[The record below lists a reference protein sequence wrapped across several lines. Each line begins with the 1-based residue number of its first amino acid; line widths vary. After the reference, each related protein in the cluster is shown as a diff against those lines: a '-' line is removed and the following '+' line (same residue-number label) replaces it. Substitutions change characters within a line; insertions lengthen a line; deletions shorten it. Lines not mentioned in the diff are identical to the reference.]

1 MPVVNSDF
9 PPQLSRLKGKKA
21 WLLFPKKDK
30 IKRKHHQSPELSKK
44 KEPQWTFHFGVV
56 AVEKLTCC
64 QRYSLKPRERK
75 NTLILS
81 HDIQQSDF
89 GFHWTEIWGSQL
101 KSNLELPDD
110 LTGKKQFSSVN
121 PNEREFGKQFQLSS
135 LFFVESPLK
144 H

>member
-1 MPVVNSDF
+1 MPVVNSDC
-9 PPQLSRLKGKKA
+9 PPQL

-64 QRYSLKPRERK
+64 QRYSLKHRERK
-75 NTLILS
+75 NTLIFP

-101 KSNLELPDD
+101 NSNLELPYG
-110 LTGKKQFSSVN
+110 LIGKKQFSSVN
-121 PNEREFGKQFQLSS
+121 PNEREFGK
-135 LFFVESPLK
+135 
-144 H
+144 

>member
-64 QRYSLKPRERK
+64 QRYSLKHRERK
-75 NTLILS
+75 NTLILP

-101 KSNLELPDD
+101 KSNLELPDG
-110 LTGKKQFSSVN
+110 LIGKKQSSSVN
-121 PNEREFGKQFQLSS
+121 PNERDLGSS
-135 LFFVESPLK
+135 FNFPVYSL
-144 H
+144 